1 MVNVECGKTRSKK
14 WPVRRCRRCMFMF
27 HLGQGAWACAT
38 ANCVNYDMSRR
49 SFAKEVQV
57 LEFDVAMDSNF

>member
-1 MVNVECGKTRSKK
+1 MVNVECGKT
-14 WPVRRCRRCMFMF
+14 RCMFMF

-49 SFAKEVQV
+49 SIAKEVQV